1 MRANDAAGEAA
12 FREGA
17 LQEALHRL
25 RNELA
30 VTRGARRR
38 FLVGAA
44 IGTGMAAQSA
54 TRGGADFLI
63 ALSAGRMRCI
73 GEPSIAA
80 MLPLRDSNEF
90 VMSFAPTEILPRATV
105 PVFFGAASFDPRLD
119 LDALIERI
127 AANGFGG
134 VANFPTA
141 VLIDGAYRAF
151 LERSGVGFG
160 RELTL
165 LRRAKARGLA
175 TLAYIQNETEAAQ
188 AATAGIDM
196 VNIDLG
202 WNVGGVLG
210 ASSDLRI
217 EEAALIANRIAQRV
231 RMESPSTRCV
241 VEGGPIVS
249 PRQLEEFC
257 QIAEV
262 DGYVGGSTI
271 DRVPSEAAIE
281 VVTAAFKAI
290 GVLRQT
296 VEGLEH
302 DRGKRRFPLALWGHS
317 RAAEDARAMFARLAG
332 TDHPVVLVG
341 EPGSGRRDVAR
352 ALHNL
357 GPRKARD
364 LVALQCANQP
374 AERLRLDLFGCM
386 AGAHP
391 TIGKTRLGW
400 LEIAHGSSLMLD
412 DVDTLP
418 LEIQTTMIEA
428 VESGRFWR
436 MGGDSSI
443 VLNVRC
449 LGIARRNLRSASDHD
464 VDPRFAEWLSCFTIT
479 LPPLRE
485 RLEDLPTLIEEALRA
500 IERRHASRRKSL
512 DASAFRIL
520 ADHPWPGNLREL
532 IAVLE
537 RAAFAAPGDVITEDH
552 LPPLSTD
559 RVSIGSFKSEMD
571 WILHGLRENRFR
583 RGRAAA
589 YLGISRKTLYNKMRA
604 YGLLAAGGTLDR

>member
-1 MRANDAAGEAA
+1 MAKANDTGRDVAPQ
-12 FREGA
+12 EGA

-54 TRGGADFLI
+54 TRGGADFLL

-127 AANGFGG
+127 AASGFGG

-141 VLIDGAYRAF
+141 VLIDGAYRSL
-151 LERSGVGFG
+151 LEQSGVGFK
-160 RELTL
+160 RELDL
-165 LRRAKARGLA
+165 LRRAKTRGLA
-175 TLAYIQNETEAAQ
+175 TLAYIQNEAEAAE
-188 AATAGIDM
+188 AASAGIEM

-210 ASSDLRI
+210 ASSDLKI

-231 RMESPSTRCV
+231 RTISPGTRCV

-262 DGYVGGSTI
+262 DGYIGGSTI

-296 VEGLEH
+296 VKGMEH
-302 DRGKRRFPLALWGHS
+302 DRSKRRFPLALWGHS
-317 RAAEDARAMFARLAG
+317 RAAEDARAMFAHLTG
-332 TDHPVVLVG
+332 TDHPIVLVG

-352 ALHNL
+352 ALHNA

-364 LVALQCANQP
+364 LVAIQCANQP
-374 AERLRLDLFGCM
+374 AERLQLDLFGCM

-391 TIGKTRLGW
+391 TISKTRLGW

-418 LEIQTTMIEA
+418 REIQSLIIEA

-443 VLNVRC
+443 LLNVRC
-449 LGIARRNLRSASDHD
+449 LGISGRDLRSSTDHE
-464 VDPRFAEWLSCFTIT
+464 VDRRFAEWLGCFTIT

-500 IERRHASRRKSL
+500 IERRHSSLRKSL

-532 IAVLE
+532 TAVLE
-537 RAAFAAPGDVITEDH
+537 HAVLAASGDVITEDH
-552 LPPLSTD
+552 LPQLSAH

-583 RGRAAA
+583 KGRAAA

-604 YGLLAAGGTLDR
+604 YGLLAAGGER